1 MCVGIPG
8 QVVEMLDLEQHLA
21 LVDVAGVRRHV
32 DVSLVLPDGL
42 KVGDWVLLHVG
53 FAMSILDEAEARRT
67 LDLIELMSEVFEDEL
82 QQSSSDVPS

>member
-8 QVVEMLDLEQHLA
+8 LVVEMVDNEQHLA

-42 KVGDWVLLHVG
+42 QVGDWVLLHVG
-53 FAMSILDEAEARRT
+53 FAMSILDEAEAHRT
-67 LDLIELMSEVFEDEL
+67 LELIELMSELFDDEL
-82 QQSSSDVPS
+82 QALNVDTSS